1 MANRENTFVEITPE
15 VLLKAY
21 ACGIFPMAE
30 SADDPALYWIEPDM
44 RGIIPLEGFHVPA
57 RLARTIRSTPWTVH
71 VDRDFDAVIDGCAEP
86 KQDRARTWINMRI
99 RRIYRALYDR
109 GHCHSVEVY
118 DGHELIGGL
127 YGVVLGRAFFGESMF
142 HRARDASKIALVHLI
157 ARLIAGNYRLLDT
170 QYVTEHLKTFGAVEV
185 PKRRYHRL
193 LEGALIGDAD
203 FAALPLDRPLRVLRH
218 WPSFKTSPR
227 HHARPSPNR
236 LAPRRRH
243 KARRRLP
250 RPRLAFRLLRRPL
263 PPTCTLF
270 SCRIGRRFRN
280 VRILSSF
287 TVGDPHI
294 VDRMLDRVQARACRE
309 HPAREDP
316 LDLALECHFVDCN
329 EGIGV
334 RRLGRRTRIAN
345 ARRHLE
351 RTELHGFVDGDFERN
366 DAAGDFVEA

>member
-1 MANRENTFVEITPE
+1 

-157 ARLIAGNYRLLDT
+157 ARLRTGGYRLLDT
-170 QYVTEHLKTFGAVEV
+170 QYVTDHLKIFGAVEV
-185 PKRRYHRL
+185 QKRRYHRL
-193 LEGALIGDAD
+193 LEEAIVGEAD
-203 FAALPLDRPLRVLRH
+203 FSALALDRPVRGDEALE
-218 WPSFKTSPR
+218 
-227 HHARPSPNR
+227 
-236 LAPRRRH
+236 
-243 KARRRLP
+243 
-250 RPRLAFRLLRRPL
+250 LLR
-263 PPTCTLF
+263 
-270 SCRIGRRFRN
+270 
-280 VRILSSF
+280 
-287 TVGDPHI
+287 
-294 VDRMLDRVQARACRE
+294 
-309 HPAREDP
+309 
-316 LDLALECHFVDCN
+316 
-329 EGIGV
+329 
-334 RRLGRRTRIAN
+334 
-345 ARRHLE
+345 
-351 RTELHGFVDGDFERN
+351 
-366 DAAGDFVEA
+366 